1 MKTLFPLLP
10 QTPSSQLRIFIR
22 KTILNDIKT
31 ANLRT
36 KNHKLNNAVQ
46 AILFGMIE
54 RGLGA
59 EFAGDKGKT
68 KVTPAG
74 AGGDEAM
81 WAIILAKE
89 LWRKGIWRDAKTVA
103 IISQG
108 CFHPVV
114 KAQSASLHFFLG
126 DEEDADDSDE
136 EEEVRLKHPHIVHI
150 LSHSFRLLTSEA
162 FTTNERSTR
171 RLAEATPVF
180 RGSSTKPR
188 KNSKRS
194 P

>member
-10 QTPSSQLRIFIR
+10 QTPSSNLRVFIR

-31 ANLRT
+31 ANMRS

-46 AILFGMIE
+46 AMLFSMIE

-59 EFAGDKGKT
+59 DFVGDKGKT
-68 KVTPAG
+68 RMAPSAADG
-74 AGGDEAM
+74 RANSEEAM

-108 CFHPVV
+108 CFHPVT

-126 DEEDADDSDE
+126 DEEDPEDSDE
-136 EEEVRLKHPHIVHI
+136 EDEVG
-150 LSHSFRLLTSEA
+150 LSFEITL
-162 FTTNERSTR
+162 FT
-171 RLAEATPVF
+171 
-180 RGSSTKPR
+180 KI
-188 KNSKRS
+188 
-194 P
+194 